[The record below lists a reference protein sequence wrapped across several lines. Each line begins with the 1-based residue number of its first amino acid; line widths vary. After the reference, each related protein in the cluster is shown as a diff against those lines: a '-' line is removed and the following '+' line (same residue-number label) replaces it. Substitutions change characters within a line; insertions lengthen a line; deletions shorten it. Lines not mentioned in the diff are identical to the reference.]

1 MKRTFQLIR
10 ILELLIILF
19 AVIVLAVSVG
29 SADLSMTDSFKIV
42 LNKIPLVGNLID
54 VSDIGTTY
62 EIIVWKVRL
71 PRIMLSALVGGTLAV
86 VGVCFQG
93 VFGNSLADP
102 HILGVSSGAALGA
115 TIAMLFGTPVVLWG
129 LGEVGVMAFAGAL
142 ITAFM
147 VYNVAK
153 IAGDI
158 STTNML
164 LTGTATSTMLS
175 AVISLLMTFNQE
187 QIDKVYM
194 WTMGSFTAATWEKV
208 LFLLIFFSLGFAVL
222 YGYSGKLNI
231 LMMGDEDA
239 KCLGID
245 TARIRRNNII
255 VSSLMVAAAVSVSGI
270 IGFVGLIIPHMI
282 RIICGSDN
290 KKLMV
295 YSAIMGAAFLVLC
308 DTAARTLASP
318 TEIPVGV
325 ITSIFG
331 APFFIFLVVTR
342 KKKI

>member
-1 MKRTFQLIR
+1 MKKTFQWIR

-19 AVIVLAVSVG
+19 AVLVLAVSVG
-29 SADLSMTDSFKIV
+29 SADLSIADSLKIV
-42 LNKIPLVGNLID
+42 LSKMPIFGNLID
-54 VSDIGTTY
+54 ISDISTTY
-62 EIIVWKVRL
+62 EVIIWKVRL
-71 PRIMLSALVGGTLAV
+71 PRIVLSALAGAVLAV
-86 VGVCFQG
+86 VGAAFQG

-115 TIAMLFGTPVVLWG
+115 TIAMLFGLNAGFLG
-129 LGEVGVMAFAGAL
+129 LGGVGTFAFLGAL
-142 ITAFM
+142 MVALM

-153 IAGDI
+153 IGGDI

-175 AVISLLMTFNQE
+175 AIISLLMTFNQE

-208 LFLLIFFSLGFAVL
+208 LFLFIFAVIGFVIL

-231 LMMGDEDA
+231 MMVWEEDA
-239 KCLGID
+239 KCLGIN
-245 TARIRRNNII
+245 TVRTRRNIII
-255 VSSLMVAAAVSVSGI
+255 VSSLMVAAAVSISGI
-270 IGFVGLIIPHMI
+270 IGFVGLIIPHSI
-282 RIICGSDN
+282 RMICGYDN
-290 KKLMV
+290 KKLMP
-295 YSAIMGAAFLVLC
+295 YSFIIGAIFLVLC
-308 DTAARTLASP
+308 DTAARTLAAP

-331 APFFIFLVVTR
+331 APYFILLVIS
-342 KKKI
+342 KKRRA